1 MRTFIVSIVF
11 VFLFQGIL
19 YPQFIER
26 ESKKQMKINKFTY
39 LHFHTPA
46 M

>member
-19 YPQFIER
+19 YSQFIE
-26 ESKKQMKINKFTY
+26 KGKQKTDENK
-39 LHFHTPA
+39 
-46 M
+46 